1 MRRGGVGAIASS
13 PTMVGAV
20 TTLIVIL
27 AVFLAYNANNGLP
40 FVPSYRISVQVPNAE
55 TLVPGNDVRIGGVR
69 VGFVEEV
76 VPVSHPDG
84 SVTARADLKL
94 DKNVDPIPKGSTVVV
109 RARSAL
115 GLKYLE
121 INRTNNSHGY
131 PEGSELPLSAAHP
144 KPVEYDQVLGMFN
157 GPTRVA
163 IKQNLVEFGAVLAG
177 RGPQVNAAIGELR
190 PLLRRLEPVARNL
203 ASKNTGLARFFRAAG
218 DAAAEVAPVAE
229 TQAHMFVSLNT
240 TFGALASVARP
251 FIQETITETPPT
263 FDTLTRTSPRISTF
277 LRHNAALFAD
287 LRPGVHALDK
297 TSPEI
302 ASALE
307 TGARVLPGAP
317 SLNAQLAP
325 TARSLERF
333 ATNPDV
339 EGGISR
345 ANQAV
350 SYLSPT
356 LHFVAPAQSV
366 CNYGTLLFRNAA
378 NLFSIGDGTAT
389 GQRFLVMSS
398 PGGLPNNET
407 SPSSAPPNS
416 NSSATIP
423 GQQLNS
429 QANFLHSNPYPNTA
443 SPGQHPRECEA
454 GNEGYILGQKVI
466 GNVPG
471 NQGILTEDQ
480 TQGQLK

>member
-69 VGFVEEV
+69 VGFVEDV
-76 VPVSHPDG
+76 VPVAHSNG
-84 SVTARADLKL
+84 RVTAKADLKL
-94 DKNVDPIPKGSTVVV
+94 DKNVDPIPRGSTVVV
-109 RARSAL
+109 RAKSAL

-121 INRTNNSHGY
+121 INRSDNPNGY
-131 PEGSELPLSAAHP
+131 PEGSELPLSAANPH
-144 KPVEYDQVLGMFN
+144 PVEYDQVLSTFN

-163 IKQNLVEFGAVLAG
+163 IRRNLVEFGAVLAG
-177 RGPQVNAAIGELR
+177 RGPQINAALGQLR

-218 DAAAEVAPVAE
+218 AAAAEVAPVAE
-229 TQAHMFVSLNT
+229 TQAHMFVVLDT

-251 FIQETITETPPT
+251 FIQETISETPPT
-263 FDTLTRTSPRISTF
+263 LDTLTRTSPRISTF

-287 LRPGVHALDK
+287 LRPGVRALK
-297 TSPEI
+297 QTAPEI

-325 TARSLERF
+325 TAQSLERF

-339 EGGISR
+339 QSGISR
-345 ANQAV
+345 STQTVN
-350 SYLSPT
+350 YLSPT

-366 CNYGTLLFRNAA
+366 CNYATLLFRNAED
-378 NLFSIGDGTAT
+378 LFSIGDGIGT

-407 SPSSAPPNS
+407 SPSSAPPNK
-416 NSSATIP
+416 AGAETIP
-423 GQQLNS
+423 GQELNAG
-429 QANFLHSNPYPNTA
+429 ANFLHSNPYPNTA

-454 GNEGYILGQKVI
+454 GNEDYIAGQKVI
-466 GNVPG
+466 GNAPG
-471 NQGILTEDQ
+471 DSGIVTEGQ
-480 TQGQLK
+480 TKEQLK

>member
-1 MRRGGVGAIASS
+1 VRRGGVSAIASS

-69 VGFVEEV
+69 VGFVEDV
-76 VPVSHPDG
+76 KPVAHENG
-84 SVTARADLKL
+84 RVTAEASLKL
-94 DKNVDPIPKGSTVVV
+94 DKNVDPIPRGSSVVV

-115 GLKYLE
+115 GLKYVE
-121 INRTNNSHGY
+121 INRTNSDKGY
-131 PEGSELPLSAAHP
+131 PEGARLPLRAAHP
-144 KPVEYDQVLGMFN
+144 KPVEYDQVLGTFDSE
-157 GPTRVA
+157 TRTA
-163 IKQNLVEFGAVLAG
+163 IRRNLVEFGAVLAG
-177 RGPQVNAAIGELR
+177 RGPQINAALGQLR
-190 PLLRRLEPVARNL
+190 PLLKRLEPVARNL
-203 ASKNTGLARFFRAAG
+203 ASKKTGLARFFRAAG

-229 TQAHMFVSLNT
+229 TQAHMFEQLDT

-251 FIQETITETPPT
+251 FIQDTISETPPT
-263 FDTLTRTSPRISTF
+263 FDTLIRTSPRISTF

-287 LRPGVHALDK
+287 LRPGVHALDE

-325 TARSLERF
+325 TAESLERF

-339 EGGISR
+339 QGGISR
-345 ANQAV
+345 SNQLV

-366 CNYGTLLFRNAA
+366 CNYATLLFRNGTS
-378 NLFSIGDGTAT
+378 LFRIGDGIGT

-407 SPSSAPPNS
+407 SPSSAPPNK
-416 NSSATIP
+416 AGAETIP
-423 GQQLNS
+423 GQELNAE
-429 QANFLHSNPYPNTA
+429 ANFLHSNPYPNTA

-454 GNEGYILGQKVI
+454 GNEDYIAGKKVI
-466 GNVPG
+466 GNTPG
-471 NQGILTEDQ
+471 NQGIVTEDQ
-480 TQGQLK
+480 TKEQLK